1 MIVELINWHKIIN
14 WGIHLKEEQFSLSTI
29 INCLKFSVSGEA
41 PWDISFLHCHTYCFW
56 YYGHF
61 QEKNIV
67 KTSWVYLPYHIYKT
81 TITQHVSWS
90 FGSYNLCTLSL
101 RYGACTVIMSEHL
114 KINCSLHFDN
124 CSLIQWPQ
132 SIE

>member
-1 MIVELINWHKIIN
+1 MHIA
-14 WGIHLKEEQFSLSTI
+14 F
-29 INCLKFSVSGEA
+29 
-41 PWDISFLHCHTYCFW
+41 DILDIFR
-56 YYGHF
+56 
-61 QEKNIV
+61 KNIV

-81 TITQHVSWS
+81 TISQHASWS
-90 FGSYNLCTLSL
+90 SDSYNLCTLSL
-101 RYGACTVIMSEHL
+101 RDGACTVNMSEHL